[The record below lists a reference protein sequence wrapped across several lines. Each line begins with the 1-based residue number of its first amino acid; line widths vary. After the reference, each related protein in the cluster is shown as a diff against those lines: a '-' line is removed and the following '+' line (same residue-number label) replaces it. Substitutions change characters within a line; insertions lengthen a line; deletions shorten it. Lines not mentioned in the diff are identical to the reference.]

1 MREMRADYGMA
12 EASRHRTNVPG
23 GTSVGRSADWHF
35 RNELDYIRCIEYARQ
50 YDRDHPVVSA
60 ALDRAVDNILQG
72 GINLDPKTSDRE
84 ADDLIA
90 AMWDEWSSTP
100 AMCDVS
106 GRSTLNELTRGALRS
121 VFVDGDQLA
130 AMTVTG
136 AIQTIEGH
144 RVQTPNQGAPGTTCS
159 LGVELDDYRTPVGY
173 WVGQDEIDPS
183 SSGSVRTVMQYVP
196 AYDDNGNQQIFHVA
210 ARKRPSQ
217 TRGVSAF
224 APCYQAIEMYDD
236 ISFAKM
242 VQQQVVSCITFFRK
256 REASF
261 TGGLPAAMG
270 EQTVDTEFERT
281 LEELAPGAMLT
292 GQPGESIEGFSPNT
306 PNSEFFE
313 HVNLILQTITINIG
327 LPLMLVLL
335 KPDGTYSA
343 YRGALDQAR
352 LGWAC
357 RQRMIIDQFL
367 RPVYRWMLDYWADT
381 DERFAAIRDRLGKA
395 YYRHKFNPPTWPYID
410 PLVDV
415 QADERQISSG
425 LNSPRRVHAARG
437 RDYFEVVDEIIADN
451 FYAIRKAKRA
461 ASKLNEMFPNDPP
474 LSWREVM
481 PMPSPAGQSV
491 SITPEKE
498 PTEPPPPP
506 EN

>member
-1 MREMRADYGMA
+1 MRADYGMA
-12 EASRHRTNVPG
+12 EASRHRPNVPG
-23 GTSVGRSADWHF
+23 GTSVGRTADWHF
-35 RNELDYIRCIEYARQ
+35 RNELDYIRCVEFAREYARN
-50 YDRDHPVVSA
+50 HPVVAA
-60 ALDRAVDNILQG
+60 ALDRAVDNILQD
-72 GINLDPKTSDRE
+72 GINVDTKTGDRD
-84 ADDLIA
+84 ADDIIA
-90 AMWDEWSSTP
+90 ERWNEWASTP
-100 AMCDVS
+100 ALCDVS
-106 GRSTLNELTRGALRS
+106 GRATLGEITRGVLYS
-121 VFVDGDQLA
+121 CFVDGDQVPL
-130 AMTVTG
+130 MTEMG
-136 AIQTIEGH
+136 SIQVIEGH
-144 RVQTPNQGAPGTTCS
+144 RIQTPHQTMHGSICS
-159 LGVELDDYRTPVGY
+159 LGVELDDYRTPLGY
-173 WVGQDEIDPS
+173 WVAEDELDPTR
-183 SSGSVRTVMQYVP
+183 SGASRANMVYVP
-196 AYDDNGNQQIFHVA
+196 AYDGNGNQQAFHVA
-210 ARKRPSQ
+210 LRKRPSQ

-256 REASF
+256 REAAFS
-261 TGGLPAAMG
+261 GGLPSAMG
-270 EQTVDTEFERT
+270 VQTEEAEFERT

-306 PNSEFFE
+306 PNAEFFD

-352 LGWAC
+352 LGWRC

-381 DERFAAIRDRLGKA
+381 DAGMDVLRTRLGKA
-395 YYRHKFNPPTWPYID
+395 YYGHKFNPPTWPYID

-415 QADERQISSG
+415 QADMNQVSAG

-437 RDYFEVVDEIIADN
+437 RDYFEVVDEIIEDN
-451 FYAIRKAKRA
+451 FYAISKAKAA
-461 ASKLNEMFPNDPP
+461 ASKINGMFPNDPP

-481 PMPSPAGQSV
+481 PMPNPAGQSV
-491 SITPEKE
+491 SITPEKD
-498 PTEPPPPP
+498 PTEAPPKGKD
-506 EN
+506 EE